1 MASQAIIDITTKYI
15 QSIPKDKYHLSKAY
29 LFGSYAR
36 NNENLNSD
44 IDIALIFS
52 NMNDRL
58 QTQLELM
65 KLRRNIDLRIEPH
78 PFNENDFVNP
88 DPLVTEILTFG
99 LELKLI

>member
-1 MASQAIIDITTKYI
+1 
-15 QSIPKDKYHLSKAY
+15 
-29 LFGSYAR
+29 
-36 NNENLNSD
+36 
-44 IDIALIFS
+44 
-52 NMNDRL
+52 MNDRL

-78 PFNENDFVNP
+78 PFSENDFVNP